1 MDCMSPDLRD
11 FIARARYDLERGWVA
26 AALDALG
33 RAQDLLGPEMQEPT
47 P

>member
-1 MDCMSPDLRD
+1 MSERLALIRDL
-11 FIARARYDLERGWVA
+11 IARARYDIERGWA

-33 RAQDLLGPEMQEPT
+33 RAQDLLVSEMQEPT